1 MNQSTA
7 PGIVPVIG
15 IDLGATNIRGAIV
28 TGDSLGPITSV
39 RIHSDGSVEEVL
51 EDIYQ
56 AIDSLI
62 TGFTTATSRGIASG
76 IAAIG
81 IGVPSVVDIE
91 HGIVYDVQYIPS
103 WKEVPLKNL
112 LEARYNIPVFVN
124 NDANCFALGEYY
136 FGKGRGVAS
145 MVGLTIGTGLGGGII
160 IHQKLFAGYNC
171 GAGEFGCLPYKDQIL
186 EYYCSGSFFKNVYNL
201 NGTAVYAAARIGD
214 EGALGLYA
222 ELGTHV
228 GEAIKTVMYTYD
240 PELIV
245 LGGSVSQAY
254 DLFSETM
261 WTAVKTLVYGKSAER
276 IRIETSDLENSGI
289 LGAAALYYNAQH

>member
-1 MNQSTA
+1 MNHA
-7 PGIVPVIG
+7 KVIG

-28 TGDSLGPITSV
+28 SSDSLGQITSV
-39 RIHSDGSVEEVL
+39 RIHSDGTVEDVL

-56 AIDSLI
+56 VIDTLL
-62 TGFTTATSRGIASG
+62 TPT

-81 IGVPSVVDIE
+81 IGVPSVVDVE
-91 HGIVYDVQYIPS
+91 QGIVYDVQYIPS
-103 WKEVPLKNL
+103 WKEVRLKNM
-112 LEARYNIPVFVN
+112 LESRYNIPVFVN

-136 FGKGRGVAS
+136 FGKGRGTAS

-160 IHQKLFAGYNC
+160 IHEKLFAGYNC
-171 GAGEFGCLPYKDQIL
+171 GAGEFGCLPYKDHIL

-214 EGALGLYA
+214 EGALQLYA
-222 ELGTHV
+222 ELGIHV
-228 GEAIKTVMYTYD
+228 GEAIKMVMYTYD

-254 DLFSETM
+254 DLFRETM
-261 WTAVKTLVYGKSAER
+261 WATVKTLVYSKSAER